1 MENLLSDE
9 QKVYAELAQMA
20 YKLSKLFA
28 ELIVETDEE
37 KRIKVAEDINDLME
51 KMDELIEDEF
61 GLDEDKI
68 IN

>member
-1 MENLLSDE
+1 LENLLSDE
-9 QKVYAELAQMA
+9 QKVYAELSQMA

-28 ELIVETDEE
+28 ELIVEVDEE
-37 KRIKVAEDINDLME
+37 KRQDIAEQINVLME
-51 KMDELIEDEF
+51 TMDDLINDEF

>member
-28 ELIVETDEE
+28 ELIVELDEN
-37 KRIKVAEDINDLME
+37 KRENIANDINDLME
-51 KMDELIEDEF
+51 KMDDLIEDEF
-61 GLDEDKI
+61 GLDEDKV

>member
-9 QKVYAELAQMA
+9 QKVYAELSQMA

-28 ELIVETDEE
+28 ELIVEVDEE
-37 KRIKVAEDINDLME
+37 KRQDIAEQINVLME
-51 KMDELIEDEF
+51 TMDDLINDEF

>member
-1 MENLLSDE
+1 MENLLNDE
-9 QKVYAELAQMA
+9 QQVFAKLSQMA

-28 ELIVETDEE
+28 ELIVEVDEE
-37 KRIKVAEDINDLME
+37 KRQDIAEQINVLME
-51 KMDELIEDEF
+51 TMDNLINDEF

>member
-28 ELIVETDEE
+28 ELIVELDEN
-37 KRIKVAEDINDLME
+37 KRENIANEINDLME
-51 KMDELIEDEF
+51 KMDDLIEDEF
-61 GLDEDKI
+61 GLDEDKV

>member
-1 MENLLSDE
+1 LENLLSDE

-28 ELIVETDEE
+28 ELIIETDED
-37 KRIKVAEDINDLME
+37 KRMKLAEDINELME
-51 KMDELIEDEF
+51 KMDNLIEDEF
-61 GLDEDKI
+61 GLDEDKV

>member
-9 QKVYAELAQMA
+9 QQVYAELAQMA
-20 YKLSKLFA
+20 YQLSKLFA
-28 ELIVETDEE
+28 ELIVETDED
-37 KRIKVAEDINDLME
+37 KRIKVAEDINELME
-51 KMDELIEDEF
+51 KMDDLIEDEF

>member
-9 QKVYAELAQMA
+9 QKVYAELSQMA

-28 ELIVETDEE
+28 ELIVETDEDKRE
-37 KRIKVAEDINDLME
+37 KIANDINDLME
-51 KMDELIEDEF
+51 KIDNLIIDEF

>member
-1 MENLLSDE
+1 MFAKLS
-9 QKVYAELAQMA
+9 QMA

-28 ELIVETDEE
+28 ELIVEVDEE
-37 KRIKVAEDINDLME
+37 KRQDIAEQINVLME
-51 KMDELIEDEF
+51 TMDDLINDEF